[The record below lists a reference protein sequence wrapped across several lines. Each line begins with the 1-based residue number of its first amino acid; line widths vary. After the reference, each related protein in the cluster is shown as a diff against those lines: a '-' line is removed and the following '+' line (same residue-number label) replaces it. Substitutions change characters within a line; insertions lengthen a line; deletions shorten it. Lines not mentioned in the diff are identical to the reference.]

1 MMSAMNAAILRFRSR
16 DEARSRDDGHEEK
29 QGEEG
34 NQDEDYRGRFAK
46 AHCSGYETGELHR
59 WFFLL

>member
-16 DEARSRDDGHEEK
+16 DEARSRDDGHEEQ

-46 AHCSGYETGELHR
+46 THC
-59 WFFLL
+59 